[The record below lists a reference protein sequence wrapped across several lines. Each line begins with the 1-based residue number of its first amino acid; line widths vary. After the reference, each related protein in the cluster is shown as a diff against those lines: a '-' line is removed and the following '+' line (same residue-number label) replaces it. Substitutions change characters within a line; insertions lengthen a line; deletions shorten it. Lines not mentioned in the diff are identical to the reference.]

1 MHKLLA
7 TSAQNQ
13 SSTTTL
19 DSVDS
24 LERKQSFAKES
35 LLKSHIENSQDYNRI
50 LVHVVSH
57 MNFVNEK
64 CKKISKAARRNPLL
78 NLKAKGGLTLT
89 SGRLPGHQFT
99 HEPSIQQI
107 LTTTSP
113 S

>member
-1 MHKLLA
+1 MNRVLA

-19 DSVDS
+19 DNADS

-78 NLKAKGGLTLT
+78 NLKPNGLTLT
-89 SGRLPGHQFT
+89 SGRLPPGH
-99 HEPSIQQI
+99 H
-107 LTTTSP
+107 
-113 S
+113 